1 MAWTELANLRGA
13 PGPKGDKGDKGE
25 PGDPGPAFV
34 VLTQSEYDAL
44 PAPDPAVLYVIN
56 G

>member
-13 PGPKGDKGDKGE
+13 KGDKGDKG
-25 PGDPGPAFV
+25 DPGEQQQPPVV

>member
-13 PGPKGDKGDKGE
+13 KGDKGDPGE
-25 PGDPGPAFV
+25 QQQPPVV